1 MVTVYTKSY
10 AAPEIKVRE
19 IFRYMGMRTENSDVG
34 ELIDRSIAEA
44 KDKFIYKVCYTGL
57 PISQSD
63 SEIDFGF
70 ARVRSLALKKLL
82 VDCDKIII
90 FVATVGIE
98 IDRLIKKSGVFS
110 PLQSLAYQA
119 FGTERIE
126 ALCDA
131 FYGDIL
137 EEKNRIEKTLTSRFS
152 PGYADLPLELQRD
165 IFRAL
170 ECEKRIG
177 ITLNE
182 SMLMSPSKSVSAI
195 IGVRN
200 L

>member
-19 IFRYMGMRTENSDVG
+19 IFRYMGMRAENSDVG

-44 KDKFIYKVCYTGL
+44 KDKFIYKVCYTEL

-70 ARVRSLALKKLL
+70 ARVKSRALEKCLSG
-82 VDCDKIII
+82 CDKAVI

-98 IDRLIKKSGVFS
+98 IDRLIKKSGVVS

-131 FYGDIL
+131 FTTEIF
-137 EEKNRIEKTLTSRFS
+137 EEKKKSGQAITPRFS
-152 PGYADLPLELQRD
+152 PGYADLSLELQRD
-165 IFRAL
+165 IFKVL

-177 ITLNE
+177 VMLNK

-195 IGVRN
+195 IGIRN